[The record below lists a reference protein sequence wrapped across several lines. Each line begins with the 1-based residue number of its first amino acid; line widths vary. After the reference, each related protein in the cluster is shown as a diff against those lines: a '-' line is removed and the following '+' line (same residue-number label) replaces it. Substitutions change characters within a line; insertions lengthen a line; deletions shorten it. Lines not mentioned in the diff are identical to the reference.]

1 MIKKPNV
8 RDRGGAVAL
17 LSRHRAAVLS
27 ILYVV
32 AVAIAAGP
40 MSGQV
45 TQIDGSQVRVATN
58 LQTGTTY
65 LVTTSDCGKLL
76 SLSNAANIVVTI
88 PQGGSTG
95 LPVGCW
101 IDMQNTGAG
110 TATFTSGSTL
120 IDGGVGF
127 SLSTNQGLRLL
138 SSGSAYYTERGQGS
152 GSGGGGGGGA
162 LSIQSSGTALGPAA
176 TLNVVGGTGVTCVP
190 QVTAGVM
197 TFQCNAD
204 TAFLASKGNLQGSG
218 NPQICTS
225 SSNSGAVYTASCAT
239 TLSAYATKQT
249 LFWYAD
255 VANVSATPTLNID
268 TLGAVTM
275 VRQDGSSLAVNDIKG
290 GALYRIW
297 YDGTKTRVVEAGLAA
312 ISGSG
317 VTTTRGVFSSRG
329 VCGIAQTGNTFYSTD
344 IAHFSQCNGSSWA
357 DYFQG
362 QPVSLPS
369 STSFITLNGTGAT
382 VTTNAISTISAPA
395 AASTDI
401 IGQEIPAP
409 SGTWTIIA
417 WLTPED
423 EGLASSPSPARVLY
437 VRDSSGKMVAL
448 YSQSSA
454 TNGGQVQWVHVSSAT
469 GTVTNVLTATQTSYL
484 IPFLRIQYDGT
495 NFTYSGC
502 TTYNAAASA
511 GANNF
516 GGGNC
521 ERLSFESATAFIGTP
536 AAVGWGMDAHSGGT
550 ATNAVTALD
559 WQVTN

>member
-27 ILYVV
+27 ILYVIA
-32 AVAIAAGP
+32 AVIAAGP

-45 TQIDGSQVRVATN
+45 TQIDGSQVRVATD
-58 LQTGTTY
+58 LQTETTY
-65 LVTTSDCGKLL
+65 AVTTTDCGKLL
-76 SLSNAANIVVTI
+76 SLSNTSNIAVTI
-88 PQGGSTG
+88 PQAGSTG
-95 LPVGCW
+95 LSAGCW
-101 IDMQNTGAG
+101 IDIQNTGGG
-110 TATFTSGSTL
+110 TATFTSGSTP

-152 GSGGGGGGGA
+152 GGGGGGA
-162 LSIQSSGTALGPAA
+162 LSIQSGGTALGPAA
-176 TLNVVGGTGVTCVP
+176 TLNIVGGTGVLCAP
-190 QVTAGVM
+190 EVTAGVM

-204 TAFLASKGNLQGSG
+204 TAYLPSKTNLQGSA

-225 SSNSGAVYTASCAT
+225 ASNNGAVYSAACAS
-239 TLSAYATKQT
+239 TLSAYATRQT
-249 LFWYAD
+249 LFWFAD
-255 VANVSATPTLNID
+255 VANTSATPTLNID

-275 VRQDGSSLAVNDIKG
+275 VRQDGSSLAINDIKAD
-290 GALYRIW
+290 ALYRIW
-297 YDGTKTRVVEAGLAA
+297 YDGTQMRVVEAGLAA

-317 VTTTRGVFSSRG
+317 VTTTRGLFASRG

-357 DYFQG
+357 DYFEG
-362 QPVSLPS
+362 QPVSLPAN
-369 STSFITLNGTGAT
+369 TSFITLNGTGAT
-382 VTTNAISTISAPA
+382 ITTNAVSTISAPA
-395 AASTDI
+395 AVSTDI

-409 SGTWTIIA
+409 AGTWTIIA
-417 WLTPED
+417 WLQPED
-423 EGLASSPSPARVLY
+423 EGLASSPPPARVLY

-454 TNGGQVQWVHVSSAT
+454 TNGSQVQWVHVTSPT
-469 GTVTNVLTATQTSYL
+469 GTITNVLTAAQTSWL

-502 TTYNAAASA
+502 TTYNAATAT
-511 GANNF
+511 GAHNY

-521 ERLSFESATAFIGTP
+521 ERLSFESATAFIGAP
-536 AAVGWGMDAHSGGT
+536 AAVGWGLDAHSGGT

>member
-17 LSRHRAAVLS
+17 LTRHRAAVLS
-27 ILYVV
+27 ILYVI

-58 LQTGTTY
+58 LQTGTSY
-65 LVTTSDCGKLL
+65 AVTESDCGKLL
-76 SLSNAANIVVTI
+76 SLSNTLNIAVTI
-88 PQGGSTG
+88 PQAGSSG
-95 LPVGCW
+95 LPAGCW
-101 IDMQNTGAG
+101 VDIQNTGAG

-138 SSGSAYYTERGQGS
+138 SGGAAYYTERGQGS
-152 GSGGGGGGGA
+152 GGGGGGGGA
-162 LSIQSSGTALGPAA
+162 LSIQSAGTPLGPAA

-190 QVTAGVM
+190 QLTAGVM

-204 TAFLASKGNLQGSG
+204 TAYLASKTNLQGSA

-225 SSNSGAVYTASCAT
+225 ASNNGAIYSASCAS
-239 TLSAYATKQT
+239 TLGAYAAMQT

-255 VANVSATPTLNID
+255 VANTSATPTLNID
-268 TLGAVTM
+268 TLGAATL
-275 VRQDGSSLAVNDIKG
+275 VRQDGSSLAVNDIKA

-297 YDGTKTRVVEAGLAA
+297 YDGTKMRVVEAGLAA
-312 ISGSG
+312 ISAGG
-317 VTTTRGVFSSRG
+317 VTTTRGLFASRG

-357 DYFQG
+357 DYFEG

-369 STSFITLNGTGAT
+369 GTSFITLNGAGAT
-382 VTTNAISTISAPA
+382 ITTNAISTISAPA
-395 AASTDI
+395 SVSTDI
-401 IGQEIPAP
+401 VGQEVPAP
-409 SGTWTIIA
+409 AGTWTIIA
-417 WLTPED
+417 WLQPED
-423 EGLASSPSPARVLY
+423 EGLAAGPSPARVLY

-454 TNGGQVQWVHVSSAT
+454 TNGSQVQWVHVSSPT
-469 GTVTNVLTATQTSYL
+469 GTVTNVLTAAQTSWL

-502 TTYNAAASA
+502 TTYNAATAG

-521 ERLSFESATAFIGTP
+521 EQLSFESATAFIGTP
-536 AAVGWGMDAHSGGT
+536 AAVGWGLDAHSGGA

>member
-1 MIKKPNV
+1 MIKKSNV

-27 ILYVV
+27 ILYVIV
-32 AVAIAAGP
+32 FHVVSGVV
-40 MSGQV
+40 SGQV

-65 LVTTSDCGKLL
+65 SITTSDCGKLL
-76 SLSNAANIVVTI
+76 SLSNTSNIVVTI
-88 PQGGSTG
+88 PQAGSTG
-95 LPVGCW
+95 LSAGCW
-101 IDMQNTGAG
+101 IDIQNTGAG
-110 TATFTSGSTL
+110 TATFTSGSTP
-120 IDGGVGF
+120 IDGAVGF

-152 GSGGGGGGGA
+152 GGGGGGA
-162 LSIQSSGTALGPAA
+162 LAIQSGGTALGPAA
-176 TLNVVGGTGVTCVP
+176 TLNIVGGTGVTCVP

-204 TAFLASKGNLQGSG
+204 TSYLASKVNLQGST

-225 SSNSGAVYTASCAT
+225 SSNNGAVYSASCAS
-239 TLSAYATKQT
+239 TLSAYATRQT

-255 VANVSATPTLNID
+255 VANTTPTPTLNID
-268 TLGAVTM
+268 TLGAVTL
-275 VRQDGSSLAVNDIKG
+275 VRQDGDSLATNDIKG

-312 ISGSG
+312 ISAGG
-317 VTTTRGVFSSRG
+317 VTTTRDLFASRG

-344 IAHFSQCNGSSWA
+344 IAHLSQCNGSSWA
-357 DYFQG
+357 DYVDG

-369 STSFITLNGTGAT
+369 NTSFITLNGTGAT
-382 VTTNAISTISAPA
+382 ITTNAVSTISAPA
-395 AASTDI
+395 ATTTDI
-401 IGQEIPAP
+401 IGQEVPAP
-409 SGTWTIIA
+409 SGTWTVIA
-417 WLTPED
+417 WLQPED
-423 EGLASSPSPARVLY
+423 AGLAGSPAPARVLY
-437 VRDSSGKMVAL
+437 VRDSSGKMVGL
-448 YSQSSA
+448 YSQSSPA
-454 TNGGQVQWVHVSSAT
+454 NGSQVQWVHVSSPT
-469 GTVTNVLTATQTSYL
+469 GTVTNVLTAAETSWL

-502 TTYNAAASA
+502 TTYNAATAT
-511 GANNF
+511 GANNY

-536 AAVGWGMDAHSGGT
+536 AAVGWGLDAHSGGT

>member
-1 MIKKPNV
+1 MIEKSNV

-17 LSRHRAAVLS
+17 FSRHRAAVLS
-27 ILYVV
+27 LPFTI
-32 AVAIAAGP
+32 AVAISAGP
-40 MSGQV
+40 MYGQV

-58 LQTGTTY
+58 LQTGTSY
-65 LVTTSDCGKLL
+65 SVTTSDCGKLL
-76 SLSNAANIVVTI
+76 SLSNASNIVVTI
-88 PQGGSTG
+88 PQAGSTG
-95 LPVGCW
+95 LSAGCW
-101 IDMQNTGAG
+101 IDIQNTGAG
-110 TATFTSGSTL
+110 TATFTAGSTL
-120 IDGGVGF
+120 IDGAVGF

-138 SSGSAYYTERGQGS
+138 SGGGAYYTERGQGS
-152 GSGGGGGGGA
+152 GGTGGGA
-162 LSIQSSGTALGPAA
+162 LAVQSSGTALGPAA
-176 TLNVVGGTGVTCVP
+176 TLNIVGGTGVICAP

-197 TFQCNAD
+197 NFQCNAD
-204 TAFLASKGNLQGSG
+204 TAYLPSKTNLQGSA

-225 SSNSGAVYTASCAT
+225 SSNNGATYTAGCAS
-239 TLSAYATKQT
+239 TLSAYATRQT
-249 LFWYAD
+249 LFWFAD
-255 VANVSATPTLNID
+255 VANTTAAPTLNID

-297 YDGTKTRVVEAGLAA
+297 YDGTRTRVVEAGLAA

-317 VTTTRGVFSSRG
+317 VTTTRGLFASRG

-357 DYFQG
+357 DYFEG

-369 STSFITLNGTGAT
+369 NTSFITLNGTGAT
-382 VTTNAISTISAPA
+382 ITTNAVSTISAA
-395 AASTDI
+395 AATSTDI

-417 WLTPED
+417 WLKPED

-437 VRDSSGKMVAL
+437 VRDGSGKMVGL

-454 TNGGQVQWVHVSSAT
+454 TNGSQVQWVHVSSPT
-469 GTVTNVLTATQTSYL
+469 GTVTNVLTAAQTSWL
-484 IPFLRIQYDGT
+484 IPFLRIQYDGM

-502 TTYNAAASA
+502 TTYNAATTA
-511 GANNF
+511 GANNY

-521 ERLSFESATAFIGTP
+521 EQLSFESATAFIGTP
-536 AAVGWGMDAHSGGT
+536 AAVGWGLDAHSGGM
-550 ATNAVTALD
+550 ATNAVTSLD

>member
-1 MIKKPNV
+1 MIEKSNV

-17 LSRHRAAVLS
+17 FSRHRAAALS
-27 ILYVV
+27 ILFLI
-32 AVAIAAGP
+32 AVAISADPVYA
-40 MSGQV
+40 QV
-45 TQIDGSQVRVATN
+45 TQIDGSQLRVVIN
-58 LQTGTTY
+58 LQTGTSY
-65 LVTTSDCGKLL
+65 AVAASDCGKLL
-76 SLSNAANIVVTI
+76 SLSNASNIAVTI
-88 PQGGSTG
+88 PQAGSTG
-95 LPVGCW
+95 LTAGCW
-101 IDMQNTGAG
+101 IDIQNYRHRHCNLYCSAARLS
-110 TATFTSGSTL
+110 TAAW
-120 IDGGVGF
+120 DF

-138 SSGSAYYTERGQGS
+138 SAGSAYYTERGQ

-176 TLNVVGGTGVTCVP
+176 TLNVVGGTGFICAP

-204 TAFLASKGNLQGSG
+204 TAYLPSKTNLQGSA

-225 SSNSGAVYTASCAT
+225 ASGNSTAYTASCAS

-249 LFWYAD
+249 LFWFAD
-255 VANVSATPTLNID
+255 VANTTPTPTLNID

-297 YDGTKTRVVEAGLAA
+297 YDGANTRVVEAGLAA

-317 VTTTRGVFSSRG
+317 VTTTRGLFASRG
-329 VCGIAQTGNTFYSTD
+329 ICGIAQTGNTFYSAD
-344 IAHFSQCNGSSWA
+344 IAHFSQCNGTSWA
-357 DYFQG
+357 DYFEG

-382 VTTNAISTISAPA
+382 ITTNAISTISAPA

-417 WLTPED
+417 WLEPED
-423 EGLASSPSPARVLY
+423 EGLASSPPPARVLY
-437 VRDSSGKMVAL
+437 IRDGTGKMVAL

-454 TNGGQVQWVHVSSAT
+454 TNGSQVQWVHVSSPT
-469 GTVTNVLTATQTSYL
+469 GTVTNVLTAAQTSWL

-502 TTYNAAASA
+502 TTYSAATAA
-511 GANNF
+511 GANNY

-536 AAVGWGMDAHSGGT
+536 AAVGWGLDAHSGGA

>member
-1 MIKKPNV
+1 MIKKSNV

-17 LSRHRAAVLS
+17 FSRHRAAALS
-27 ILYVV
+27 ILFIV
-32 AVAIAAGP
+32 AVAISAGP
-40 MSGQV
+40 MFGQV
-45 TQIDGSQVRVATN
+45 TQIDGSQVKVVTN
-58 LQTGTTY
+58 AQTGTSYAITPA
-65 LVTTSDCGKLL
+65 DCGKLV
-76 SLSNAANIVVTI
+76 SLSNSSNIVVTI
-88 PQGGSTG
+88 PQAGSTG
-95 LPVGCW
+95 LTAGCW
-101 IDMQNTGAG
+101 TDIQNTGAG

-138 SSGSAYYTERGQGS
+138 SGGSAYYTERGQGS
-152 GSGGGGGGGA
+152 GGGGGGA
-162 LSIQSSGTALGPAA
+162 LAIQSGGTALGPAS
-176 TLNVVGGTGVTCVP
+176 TLNVVGGTGVICVP
-190 QVTAGVM
+190 QITAGVM

-204 TAFLASKGNLQGSG
+204 TAYLASKVGLQGSA

-225 SSNSGAVYTASCAT
+225 ASNNGAVYSASCAS
-239 TLSAYATKQT
+239 TLNAYAARQT

-255 VANVSATPTLNID
+255 MANTSATPTLNID
-268 TLGAVTM
+268 TLGAVTL
-275 VRQDGSSLAVNDIKG
+275 VRQDGSSLAINDIKG

-297 YDGTKTRVVEAGLAA
+297 YDGTNTRVVEAGLAA
-312 ISGSG
+312 ISAGG
-317 VTTTRGVFSSRG
+317 VTTTRGLFASRG

-357 DYFQG
+357 DYFEG

-369 STSFITLNGTGAT
+369 NTSFITLNGAGAT
-382 VTTNAISTISAPA
+382 ITTNAVSTISAA
-395 AASTDI
+395 AAISTNI
-401 IGQEIPAP
+401 VGQEIPAP

-417 WLTPED
+417 WLQPED
-423 EGLASSPSPARVLY
+423 EGLASGPSPARVLY
-437 VRDSSGKMVAL
+437 VRDGSGKMVGL

-454 TNGGQVQWVHVSSAT
+454 TNGSQVQWVHVSSPT
-469 GTVTNVLTATQTSYL
+469 GTVTNVLTAAQTSYL

-502 TTYNAAASA
+502 TTYSAATAT
-511 GANNF
+511 GANNY

-536 AAVGWGMDAHSGGT
+536 AAVGWGLDAHSGGT